1 MSRLRRRAGL
11 VAAGL
16 AALLVLGGCR
26 RPVESVRIAVAL
38 SPPTD
43 IGAELAVR
51 EINAAGGVRGVPI
64 ELVGPSTLRHETPPI
79 GPRELLELAQSFADD
94 ERVLAVI
101 GHSDSRSTLSASA
114 VYNQL
119 GLPQVVTIATHPAIT
134 NIGEWTFRLCVS
146 DAIQGPALARYA
158 VTTWGKRKIAV
169 IHVND
174 DYGRGLA
181 ARFGEEVERLGG
193 RIVATMIHG
202 EPLDA
207 DDRELIR
214 GELERLSRGD
224 PPDLI
229 ALFQRVDEATWSVR
243 AVRELGLD
251 SALLGADNLGR
262 HRFLADEPELKEGMR
277 ISQFFLDDAEEARS
291 FVRAYRDLTGE
302 TPDYGDAYAYDA
314 VYLLREALERGGL
327 SRARVRA
334 YLERTSAEGR
344 LLEGV
349 AGSYV
354 LAPDHDARRPI
365 HLVEVRGGAFR
376 PLAVLP
382 TAGVEPAP

>member
-1 MSRLRRRAGL
+1 MSRLRRGAGL

-16 AALLVLGGCR
+16 TALLLLGGCR
-26 RPVESVRIAVAL
+26 RPAESVRIAVAL
-38 SPPTD
+38 SRPTG

-64 ELVGPSTLRHETPPI
+64 ELVGPSSLRHETPPI

-134 NIGEWTFRLCVS
+134 NIGEWTYRLCVS
-146 DAIQGPALARYA
+146 DALQGPALARYA
-158 VTTWGKRKIAV
+158 VTTWGKRTIAV

-193 RIVATMIHG
+193 RIVATMLHG
-202 EPLDA
+202 QPLDA

-214 GELERLSRGD
+214 GELERLSQGD

-229 ALFQRVDEATWSVR
+229 ALFQRIDEATWSVR

-251 SALLGADNLGR
+251 SALLGGDNLGR
-262 HRFLADEPELKEGMR
+262 
-277 ISQFFLDDAEEARS
+277 
-291 FVRAYRDLTGE
+291 
-302 TPDYGDAYAYDA
+302 
-314 VYLLREALERGGL
+314 
-327 SRARVRA
+327 
-334 YLERTSAEGR
+334 
-344 LLEGV
+344 
-349 AGSYV
+349 
-354 LAPDHDARRPI
+354 
-365 HLVEVRGGAFR
+365 
-376 PLAVLP
+376 
-382 TAGVEPAP
+382 